1 MLIRENL
8 GNMTI
13 EQLSRACSIEIEDL
27 ECLQSGEKYPTSIQT
42 LKIANALNV
51 KTYRLF
57 RSLDEILGN
66 LGIEKKDGWESKVLH
81 MLGTGQIGFSLAA
94 EIFEISCSELDKIL
108 QHSKQKLSPALME
121 MAKREIEE
129 LEEASDRAFL
139 IRMEMDRKLTSL

>member
-13 EQLSRACSIEIEDL
+13 EQLSEACSIPLEDL
-27 ECLQSGEKYPTSIQT
+27 ECFQSDEKYPTSAQAI
-42 LKIANALNV
+42 KIARALGV
-51 KTYRLF
+51 KSCRLF
-57 RSLDEILGN
+57 RSLEEILEN
-66 LGIEKKDGWESKVLH
+66 WGIEKKEGWESKVLH
-81 MLGTGQIGFSLAA
+81 MLETGQIGLSVAA
-94 EIFEISCSELDKIL
+94 EIFEISCSELDKISTTL
-108 QHSKQKLSPALME
+108 KTKISPAIME